1 MKIIITK
8 LKTSRKT
15 NSERYIVCKNMQEYI
30 DDNILQKLYEVIL
43 KWDNYTEQ
51 NKKIIDI
58 FSFEIDKFL

>member
-1 MKIIITK
+1 
-8 LKTSRKT
+8 
-15 NSERYIVCKNMQEYI
+15 MQEYI

-58 FSFEIDKFL
+58 FSFEIDKFFIKKLNYIIVGFLKNN